1 MTNYAKI
8 IRKVLQNTLD
18 NFLAVIGLEPGS
30 EKKWYGTYDGIPR
43 GYWTQT
49 AEKKLLN
56 LEKSGHLVFRCT
68 GALGKGQLR
77 SKREKMYSCFW
88 KWLCPSNQLSL
99 YGEIADM
106 IQGLP
111 EDQVTPGRLVASDQ
125 TEQEILIQPPIAEVQ
140 RQGNLLQD
148 YEQRCE
154 RLPEDQKLSKLCSEA
169 GFEFGRS
176 WTIFLCS
183 SITERT
189 EDPIF
194 MSRICTTSKTKR
206 KIVQKGG
213 SERNE
218 RFGPVLEVK
227 VCKTI
232 GGYSV
237 DVKVASPFEDQ
248 TTSWIK
254 FVKQCRSKKEKK
266 LRGDPLQRRDQHWS
280 RHQQAI
286 RISFRWRIE
295 DGLILKCKNQRT
307 NLAAR
312 CRSSSLICFDIEKV
326 GREEDA
332 AVPYDRIIEKCKA
345 KLSKDSRYWPNEVKP
360 DLKMAPHW
368 SAQNLINVLAK
379 GGG

>member
-1 MTNYAKI
+1 MVRNLRWHTKWILDAI
-8 IRKVLQNTLD
+8 SGRKCCRTLK
-18 NFLAVIGLEPGS
+18 NLVILIFRWTSALE
-30 EKKWYGTYDGIPR
+30 
-43 GYWTQT
+43 
-49 AEKKLLN
+49 
-56 LEKSGHLVFRCT
+56 
-68 GALGKGQLR
+68 KGQLR
-77 SKREKMYSCFW
+77 SKERGNVQLFILTMRYVRQ
-88 KWLCPSNQLSL
+88 NQLQSA
-99 YGEIADM
+99 YWEIADM

-111 EDQVTPGRLVASDQ
+111 EDQVTPGRLVASEQ
-125 TEQEILIQPPIAEVQ
+125 TEPPIAEVQAPIAEVQ
-140 RQGNLLQD
+140 RQWNQLQE
-148 YEQRCE
+148 YEQRFE

-176 WTIFLCS
+176 WTILLCS

-194 MSRICTTSKTKR
+194 MPRICTTSKTKR

-213 SERNE
+213 SESNE
-218 RFGPVLEVK
+218 RFGRVLEVK
-227 VCKTI
+227 VLKTI
-232 GGYSV
+232 GGYCV
-237 DVKVASPFEDQ
+237 EVKVSSFFFLKTKPLLGSKLWAVLKNTKE
-248 TTSWIK
+248 
-254 FVKQCRSKKEKK
+254 KQCRSKREKK